1 MIRSKKH
8 IFPAL
13 VVMATAFISACGS
26 DSTGPR
32 SIDSNA
38 ALQSLSLGLQGVGG
52 AAVPRS
58 NASFGGIAPLLD
70 QVTVT
75 IDGSSETMF
84 GLGLR
89 ETFPEGT
96 CFESLFVDPAFPPE
110 PGVCTPP
117 PTNLILVLWQSH
129 SATRP
134 PDRMVV
140 ILADTG
146 TSSFDFAT
154 DNLASEPSY
163 EVPLNFVVA
172 LYVAGEDDIWG
183 SLSGTLT
190 SKVAATTQGCDLPLP
205 PYAKA
210 GVCNIATFDEQGSI
224 VFEPI
229 DQFQVL
235 PVPPT
240 TTKHINLAIPRQTLH
255 GLLLAISEV
264 QPISIPTYGTTY
276 GLTAPRFMSLLP
288 RLTRAKAHT
297 SPETIRGR

>member
-1 MIRSKKH
+1 MIASKARIH
-8 IFPAL
+8 AAL
-13 VVMATAFISACGS
+13 LVFATAFISACGS
-26 DSTGPR
+26 DSTGPG

-38 ALQSLSLGLQGVGG
+38 ALQSLSLGLQGMGGVGSPT
-52 AAVPRS
+52 APEI

-75 IDGSSETMF
+75 VDGSSQTMF

-96 CFESLFVDPAFPPE
+96 CLETLYVDPAFPPL

-117 PTNLILVLWQSH
+117 PTGLVVVLWQSH
-129 SATRP
+129 SASRP

-140 ILADTG
+140 IVADTG
-146 TSSFDFAT
+146 TKNFDPE
-154 DNLASEPSY
+154 SGSGSY
-163 EVPLNFVVA
+163 QLPLDFQFA
-172 LYVAGEDDIWG
+172 LYVEGEDNVWG

-190 SKVAATTQGCDLPLP
+190 SRVAATTQSCDLPLP

-224 VFEPI
+224 VFEPFLS
-229 DQFQVL
+229 DAPSTRRL
-235 PVPPT
+235 
-240 TTKHINLAIPRQTLH
+240 NLAIPRQTLH

-264 QPISIPTYGTTY
+264 QPISIPTNWTTS
-276 GLTAPRFMSLLP
+276 GLATPGFMSLVP
-288 RLTRAKAHT
+288 RLTRAMAHT
-297 SPETIRGR
+297 SPQTIPGR

>member
-1 MIRSKKH
+1 MIGLKARISS
-8 IFPAL
+8 AL

-26 DSTGPR
+26 DSTGPG

-38 ALQSLSLGLQGVGG
+38 ALQSLSLGLQGVGVP
-52 AAVPRS
+52 AVPQS

-75 IDGSSETMF
+75 IDGASQTMF

-96 CFESLFVDPAFPPE
+96 CFEALYVDPVFPPE

-117 PTNLILVLWQSH
+117 PTSLIVVLWQSH
-129 SATRP
+129 SANRP

-146 TSSFDFAT
+146 TKNFDFAS
-154 DNLASEPSY
+154 DDLGSEASY
-163 EVPLNFVVA
+163 ELPLDFILA
-172 LYVAGEDDIWG
+172 LYVQGEDDIWG
-183 SLSGTLT
+183 SLSGSLT
-190 SKVAATTQGCDLPLP
+190 SHVAATTQGCDLPLP

-224 VFEPI
+224 VFEP
-229 DQFQVL
+229 FQYDAPSTRRL
-235 PVPPT
+235 T
-240 TTKHINLAIPRQTLH
+240 LAIPRQTLH

-264 QPISIPTYGTTY
+264 QPITIPNYWTYY
-276 GLTAPRFMSLLP
+276 GLAAPQRTSLAQEIA
-288 RLTRAKAHT
+288 RAAITRAPPRA
-297 SPETIRGR
+297 IRAR